1 MPSYGARPGDIED
14 FKRSRTG
21 TSATAA
27 IARAIRKAREQAGLE
42 PEELAVSVYRSPRTI
57 RYWET
62 GQVEPCL
69 TDVCLV
75 AAACGRRPSEL
86 LAGLDL
92 VRVDALL
99 HETRRK
105 PKRRRRASTGIAS
118 DFQGLDLGAEGP
130 VRNVPSNQGTP
141 P

>member
-1 MPSYGARPGDIED
+1 LPSYGARPGGIED

-27 IARAIRKAREQAGLE
+27 IARAFRRVREQAGLE
-42 PEELAVSVYRSPRTI
+42 TEELALAVHRSERTI

-69 TDVCLV
+69 TDLCLV

-92 VRVDALL
+92 VRVDTLL
-99 HETRRK
+99 QETRRK
-105 PKRRRRASTGIAS
+105 PKRRKAKCS
-118 DFQGLDLGAEGP
+118 DFDGKFRRGEGP
-130 VRNVPSNQGTP
+130 VRNVQQNQGTP

>member
-1 MPSYGARPGDIED
+1 MPSYGSRPGGIED

-21 TSATAA
+21 TSATAT
-27 IARAIRKAREQAGLE
+27 ISRAIRRVREQAGFE
-42 PEELAVSVYRSPRTI
+42 TEELAVAVHRSERTI

-69 TDVCLV
+69 TDICLV

-86 LAGLDL
+86 LGGLDV
-92 VRVDALL
+92 VRVDTLL
-99 HETRRK
+99 QETRRK
-105 PKRRRRASTGIAS
+105 PKRRRAKCS
-118 DFQGLDLGAEGP
+118 DFHTEFSGGEGSDEKLTA
-130 VRNVPSNQGTP
+130 NLGTP